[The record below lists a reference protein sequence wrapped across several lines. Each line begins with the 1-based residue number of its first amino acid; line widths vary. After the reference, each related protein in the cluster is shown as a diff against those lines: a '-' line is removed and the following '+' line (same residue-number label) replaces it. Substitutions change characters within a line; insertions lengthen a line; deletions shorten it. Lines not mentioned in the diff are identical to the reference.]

1 MWTQGFIGLDI
12 AKDTFTAAF
21 LLVDALSGTI
31 LQEHIDTFTYD
42 RPGWDAFLQT
52 WNRFQADHWWLGLEA
67 SGPYSALLEAH
78 LTRLGRQDMSLHRL
92 SPIQVRNFA
101 KSRSRRRTKTDR
113 IDALTLALFLRQ
125 QLTVQALPAP
135 VQETD
140 PLRSLAHL
148 DQTLAQELTRIQN
161 QVRQLLHFLF
171 PELERRQNRFSKT
184 LRSILAAFPSA
195 QAIAQ
200 ASLDDLRQA
209 VPPRTTF
216 SDQQLENLQ
225 ALARTSFGLH
235 DPVRAQTLPFLLERW
250 AWLETLRQRVL
261 QALIQAVVQRYPQA
275 WRILIQIPGIG
286 PRLAA
291 LFLALVGDLH
301 RFPSPK
307 AITAFAGL
315 DVTLYQSGRFA
326 GRRRLSKRGDPL
338 LRHVL
343 YLMAVA
349 LKRHTARF
357 ARLYAHYRA
366 QGRRVRETLVILSRK
381 VLHLLFHL
389 LRHGRFFQDDP
400 PSQQPLGF
408 AYS

>member
-21 LLVDALSGTI
+21 LVVDALSGEM
-31 LQEHIDTFTYD
+31 LHDHVQTFSYD
-42 RPGWDAFLQT
+42 RAGWEAFLQT
-52 WNRFQADHWWLGLEA
+52 WSRFQAHRWWLGLEA

-92 SPIQVRNFA
+92 SPLQVRDFA

-113 IDALTLALFLRQ
+113 IDARTLALFLRQ

-135 VQETD
+135 VQD
-140 PLRSLAHL
+140 ADALRSLAHL
-148 DQTLAQELTRIQN
+148 DQSLAQELTRIQN

-171 PELERRQNRFSKT
+171 PELERRQARFSKA
-184 LRSILAAFPSA
+184 LRGLLAAFPSA
-195 QAIAQ
+195 PAIAQ
-200 ASLDDLRQA
+200 ASLDALRQA
-209 VPPRTTF
+209 VPPRTSL
-216 SDQQLENLQ
+216 SDQQLKNLQ

-235 DPVRAQTLPFLLERW
+235 DPVRAQTLQFLLERW
-250 AWLETLRQRVL
+250 AWLEALRAQVL
-261 QALIQAVVQRYPQA
+261 DALIQAVAQRYPQA

-307 AITAFAGL
+307 ALVAFVGL
-315 DVTLYQSGRFA
+315 DVTLYPSGRFA

-349 LKRHTARF
+349 LKRYTRRF
-357 ARLYAHYRA
+357 ARLYSYYRSR
-366 QGRRVRETLVILSRK
+366 GRAVRETLVILSRK
-381 VLHLLFHL
+381 VLHMLFHL
-389 LRHGRFFQDDP
+389 LTHGLLFQDDP
-400 PSQQPLGF
+400 PSPQRLGF

>member
-1 MWTQGFIGLDI
+1 MLTQGFIGLDI
-12 AKDTFTAAF
+12 AKDSFTVAF
-21 LLVDALSGTI
+21 LVVDALSGQI
-31 LQEHIDTFTYD
+31 CEDHVQTFTYD
-42 RPGWDAFLQT
+42 RPGWDAFLQV
-52 WNRFQADHWWLGLEA
+52 WSRFQADHWWLGLEA

-78 LTRLGRQDMSLHRL
+78 LTRLGRQDMSLYRL
-92 SPIQVRNFA
+92 SPLQVRDFA

-113 IDALTLALFLRQ
+113 IDARTLTLFLRQ
-125 QLTVQALPAP
+125 QLTVHALPTP
-135 VQETD
+135 VQD
-140 PLRSLAHL
+140 ADALRTLAHL
-148 DQTLAQELTRIQN
+148 DQALAQELIRIQN
-161 QVRQLLHFLF
+161 QVRQHLHFLF
-171 PELERRQNRFSKT
+171 PELERRQARFSKA
-184 LRSILAAFPSA
+184 LRRILTAFPSA

-216 SDQQLENLQ
+216 SNQQLEDLQ
-225 ALARTSFGLH
+225 ALARTSFVLH
-235 DPVRAQTLPFLLERW
+235 DPVRAQTLQFLLERW

-291 LFLALVGDLH
+291 LFPALVGDLD

-349 LKRHTARF
+349 LKRYTRRF
-357 ARLYAHYRA
+357 ARLYTHYRA
-366 QGRRVRETLVILSRK
+366 QGRAVRETLVILSRK
-381 VLHLLFHL
+381 VLHMLFHL
-389 LRHGRFFQDDP
+389 LRHGRPFQDDP
-400 PSQQPLGF
+400 PSKKAF